1 MAGETDTKL
10 VLQLS
15 ADIKSLQKSLK
26 AANDDVK
33 RTTTGIE
40 KDFANAGKSID
51 RTSQQISRSIQ
62 QSTRNLGFQF
72 SDITTS
78 LLSGA
83 SPFTVAAQQAS
94 QAGDAITDL
103 AAKGGLLKGL
113 GGALAATL
121 SPANLAVGGAIIAF
135 GTLTSAMQTFFN
147 STGEEADKAR
157 EEIEKQ
163 QKAIK
168 EIGERWKGTLPGV
181 KAYTDELL
189 RAAEATQLVAD
200 KQKLLGDAAKDT
212 TETFSNFVADI
223 AAVRIDLQNFDF
235 EKYGRVGDELSQA
248 FNDVQE
254 AIKAGKDPSEQIKRL
269 QEAIAKAAGS
279 QVDSAKTLATTFD
292 TDVMPV
298 LNRVLQKFKEIGDAF
313 KDVRNPITDYS
324 IGPGGIGLS
333 GVDQAA
339 AINQRA
345 DALNSAAA
353 RLIKAEEGFIT
364 AAKWDKNHFRVGFG
378 SDTFVDD
385 LGKVQEV
392 TQSTVITLAQA
403 NADLSRRIVEF
414 QNTIKGQ
421 IGGDIWRSLEENQQA
436 ALTSVAYNFG
446 NLPSSIVKAIKAGD
460 RGQVAKAIADL
471 SANPERRKREAA
483 LFGGSDFSPGEAARN
498 ATPYI
503 DEEARALDD
512 AAAAAAKL
520 LQAQRELSPEQKR
533 LADDAAKVAQAFT
546 GTAQAA
552 LSGFISDLRNGVSAG
567 DAFRSMLN
575 RVLDTLI
582 DLTIQALFSRDA
594 LGGVIT
600 KFITG
605 FGGGMSV
612 GTAHRGLHGGTRDMR
627 SGVSPLLFA
636 GAPRLH
642 SGLQPGEF
650 PAILQK
656 GEAVIPRSTV
666 RRGGAGAGNTYNQN
680 GDVHVDVSTGL
691 VTASNEDARDLGN
704 RINVAV
710 QAVLVQE
717 SRPGGLLR
725 QRG

>member
-1 MAGETDTKL
+1 MATEDSTKL

-15 ADIKSLQKSLK
+15 ADIRSLQRSLK
-26 AANDDVK
+26 AANDDVR

-40 KDFANAGKSID
+40 KDFASAGKGID
-51 RTSQQISRSIQ
+51 RTSQQISRSMQ
-62 QSTRNLGFQF
+62 NSTRNLGFQF

-121 SPANLAVGGAIIAF
+121 SPANLAVGAAIIAF

-212 TETFSNFVADI
+212 AETFSNFVADI

-333 GVDQAA
+333 GADQAA
-339 AINQRA
+339 AISQRA

-353 RLIKAEEGFIT
+353 KLIKAEEGFIT
-364 AAKWDKNHFRVGFG
+364 AAKWDTNHFRVGFG

-421 IGGDIWRSLEENQQA
+421 IGGDIWRSLEESQQA
-436 ALTSVAYNFG
+436 ALTSIAYNYG

-460 RGQVAKAIADL
+460 RGQVAQAIASL

-483 LFGGSDFSPGEAARN
+483 LFGGGDFNVGEAARN
-498 ATPYI
+498 ATPFI
-503 DEEARALDD
+503 DEESRALDE
-512 AAAAAAKL
+512 AAAAAARL
-520 LQAQRELSPEQKR
+520 LQAQRELSPEQQR
-533 LADDAAKVAQAFT
+533 LANDAQKVADAFT

-552 LSGFISDLRNGVSAG
+552 ISGFISDLRNGVPAG
-567 DAFRSMLN
+567 DAFRNMLN
-575 RVLDTLI
+575 RVLDTII
-582 DLTIQALFSRDA
+582 DLTLQAVFAKDA
-594 LGGVIT
+594 LGGVIS
-600 KFITG
+600 KFIGG
-605 FGGGMSV
+605 FGGGGASV
-612 GTAHRGLHGGTRDMR
+612 ATAHRGLHGGTRDMR
-627 SGVSPLLFA
+627 NVSPAMFA

-642 SGLQPGEF
+642 NGLMPGEY

-656 GEAVIPRSTV
+656 GEAVIPRSVV
-666 RRGGAGAGNTYNQN
+666 RRGGMGNGGNTYL
-680 GDVHVDVSTGL
+680 GDVAIDVQTGM
-691 VTASNEDARDLGN
+691 VTASSEDARDLGN
-704 RINVAV
+704 RINIAV
-710 QAVLVQE
+710 QAVLVAE
-717 SRPGGLLR
+717 SRPGGLLKQGR
-725 QRG
+725 